1 MWTGVCVPDP
11 NAAGSIS
18 YFYIIILTVQLQYK
32 AQEIFEYP
40 HIFPH
45 SPRLNSKWD
54 IFSRLVEPEFH
65 EKSSLVWWGTSGPL
79 KLNCN
84 IKGGI
89 ELYILGWEEGWEKF
103 LSFFFHQTHIIKHL
117 LKWKKH
123 LPKEINWPLTLHVTR
138 FQDFIYYGYLNAR
151 QEMWKT

>member
-32 AQEIFEYP
+32 AQEIVEYP
-40 HIFPH
+40 NIFPH

-103 LSFFFHQTHIIKHL
+103 LSFFFIKL
-117 LKWKKH
+117 ISSSTFWSEKNTCQRRLID
-123 LPKEINWPLTLHVTR
+123 LWPFT
-138 FQDFIYYGYLNAR
+138 
-151 QEMWKT
+151 

>member
-103 LSFFFHQTHIIKHL
+103 LSFFFIKL
-117 LKWKKH
+117 ISSNTFWSEKNTCQRRLID
-123 LPKEINWPLTLHVTR
+123 LWPFT
-138 FQDFIYYGYLNAR
+138 
-151 QEMWKT
+151 

>member
-45 SPRLNSKWD
+45 SPRLNSK
-54 IFSRLVEPEFH
+54 
-65 EKSSLVWWGTSGPL
+65 
-79 KLNCN
+79 
-84 IKGGI
+84 
-89 ELYILGWEEGWEKF
+89 
-103 LSFFFHQTHIIKHL
+103 
-117 LKWKKH
+117 
-123 LPKEINWPLTLHVTR
+123 
-138 FQDFIYYGYLNAR
+138 
-151 QEMWKT
+151 